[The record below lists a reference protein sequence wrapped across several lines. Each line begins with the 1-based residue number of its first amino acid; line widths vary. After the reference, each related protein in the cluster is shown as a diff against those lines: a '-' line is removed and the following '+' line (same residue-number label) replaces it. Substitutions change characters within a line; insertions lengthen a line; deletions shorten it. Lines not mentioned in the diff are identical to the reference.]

1 MDTAELLKKV
11 RRIELK
17 IKSLSKNIVSGE
29 YHSAFKGRGMSFSE
43 VRSYQYGDDV
53 RNIDWNVTAR
63 ANEPFVKIFEEEREL
78 TIMILVDVSG
88 SSSFGSKL
96 QRKSEVFTEICA
108 MLAFSASQNNDKVG
122 VILFSDKIEKFIP
135 PKKGKQHTLRII
147 RELLDFTPDT
157 SGTDI
162 ALALQYLTNILK
174 KKAICFILSDFQAD
188 NYETALKIA
197 SKKHDIIGFRVSDPR
212 EAELP
217 DVGLLQIRDPE
228 TGETG
233 WIDTHD
239 RDALAS
245 YNLTFKKNKDAF
257 YRHFKKSKTGVIDM
271 SIQDSY
277 VLALLQF
284 FKKRAS

>member
-17 IKSLSKNIVSGE
+17 IKSLSKNIFSGE

-96 QRKSEVFTEICA
+96 QRNSEVFTEICA

-162 ALALQYLTNILK
+162 ALALQYLTKILK

-271 SIQDSY
+271 DIQDSY

>member
-1 MDTAELLKKV
+1 METAELLKKV

-17 IKSLSKNIVSGE
+17 IKSLSKNIFSGE

-88 SSSFGSKL
+88 SSSFGSKY

-135 PKKGKQHTLRII
+135 PKKGKQHILRII
-147 RELLDFTPDT
+147 RELLDYTPST

-162 ALALQYLTNILK
+162 GLALQYLTNILK
-174 KKAICFILSDFQAD
+174 KKAICFVLSDFQAD

-197 SKKHDIIGFRVSDPR
+197 SKKHDIIGFSVSDPL
-212 EAELP
+212 EAALP
-217 DVGLLQIRDPE
+217 DVGLLHIRDPE
-228 TGETG
+228 TGEIG

-239 RDALAS
+239 KEAMGNYKLKFRQ
-245 YNLTFKKNKDAF
+245 NKEAF
-257 YRHFKKSKTGVIDM
+257 NRHFKKSKTGVID
-271 SIQDSY
+271 IGIEDSY

>member
-1 MDTAELLKKV
+1 
-11 RRIELK
+11 
-17 IKSLSKNIVSGE
+17 
-29 YHSAFKGRGMSFSE
+29 MSFSE
-43 VRSYQYGDDV
+43 VRSYQYGDDI

-147 RELLDFTPDT
+147 RELLDFTPNT

-197 SKKHDIIGFRVSDPR
+197 AKKHDIIGFRVSDPR

-239 RDALAS
+239 RDAMAS
-245 YNLTFKKNKDAF
+245 YSLTFRKNKDTF
-257 YRHFKKSKTGVIDM
+257 YRLFKKSKTGVIDM

>member
-1 MDTAELLKKV
+1 MLFIAILKKV

-17 IKSLSKNIVSGE
+17 IKSLSKNIFSGE

-88 SSSFGSKL
+88 SSYFGSKYQL
-96 QRKSEVFTEICA
+96 KSEIYTEICA

-122 VILFSDKIEKFIP
+122 VLLFSDKIEKFIP
-135 PKKGKQHTLRII
+135 PKKGKQHILRII

-157 SGTDI
+157 SGTNI
-162 ALALQYLTNILK
+162 GMALQYLTNILK
-174 KKAICFILSDFQAD
+174 KKAICFVLSDFQAGD
-188 NYETALKIA
+188 YETALKIA
-197 SKKHDIIGFRVSDPR
+197 SKKHDIIGFRISDPR

-217 DVGLLQIRDPE
+217 DIGLMRIRDPE

-239 RDALAS
+239 RETMAS
-245 YNLTFKKNKDAF
+245 YKMKFRQNKDAF
-257 YRHFKKSKTGVIDM
+257 YRHFKKSKTGIIDM
-271 SIQDSY
+271 NIEESY

>member
-1 MDTAELLKKV
+1 METADLLKKV

-17 IKSLSKNIVSGE
+17 IKSLSKNIFSGE

-78 TIMILVDVSG
+78 TLMILVDVSG
-88 SSSFGSKL
+88 SSYFGSKYQL
-96 QRKSEVFTEICA
+96 KSEIYTEICA
-108 MLAFSASQNNDKVG
+108 MLSFSASQNNDKVG
-122 VILFSDKIEKFIP
+122 VLLFSDKIEKFIP
-135 PKKGKQHTLRII
+135 PKKGKQHILRII

-157 SGTDI
+157 SGTNI
-162 ALALQYLTNILK
+162 GLALQYLTNILK
-174 KKAICFILSDFQAD
+174 KKAICFVLSDFQAMD
-188 NYETALKIA
+188 YEIALKIA
-197 SKKHDIIGFRVSDPR
+197 SKKHDIIGFRISDPR

-217 DVGLLQIRDPE
+217 DIGLMRIRDPE

-239 RDALAS
+239 REAMAS
-245 YNLTFKKNKDAF
+245 YKLKFRQNKDAF
-257 YRHFKKSKTGVIDM
+257 YRHFKKSKTGIIDM
-271 SIQDSY
+271 NIEDSY

>member
-17 IKSLSKNIVSGE
+17 IKSLSKNIFSGE

-188 NYETALKIA
+188 NYETSLKIA
-197 SKKHDIIGFRVSDPR
+197 AKKHDIIGFRVSDPR

-239 RDALAS
+239 RDTMAS

>member
-17 IKSLSKNIVSGE
+17 IKSLSKNIFSGE

-63 ANEPFVKIFEEEREL
+63 ANEPFVIIFEEEREL

-197 SKKHDIIGFRVSDPR
+197 SKKHDIIGFRVSDPL

>member
-17 IKSLSKNIVSGE
+17 IKSLSKNIFSGE

-43 VRSYQYGDDV
+43 VRSYQYGDDI

-147 RELLDFTPDT
+147 RELLDFTPNT

-162 ALALQYLTNILK
+162 AIALQYLTNILK

-197 SKKHDIIGFRVSDPR
+197 TKKHDIIGFRVSDPR

-239 RDALAS
+239 RNDMTS
-245 YNLTFKKNKDAF
+245 YTLTFRKNKDAF
-257 YRHFKKSKTGVIDM
+257 YRHFKKSKTGVIDI
-271 SIQDSY
+271 SIEDSY

>member
-17 IKSLSKNIVSGE
+17 IKSLSKNIFSGE

-239 RDALAS
+239 RDAMAS

-257 YRHFKKSKTGVIDM
+257 NRHFKKSKTGVIDM

>member
-1 MDTAELLKKV
+1 
-11 RRIELK
+11 
-17 IKSLSKNIVSGE
+17 
-29 YHSAFKGRGMSFSE
+29 MSFSE
-43 VRSYQYGDDV
+43 VRSYQYGDDI

-197 SKKHDIIGFRVSDPR
+197 AKKHDIIGFRVSDPR

-239 RDALAS
+239 RDAMAS

>member
-1 MDTAELLKKV
+1 METAELLKKV

-17 IKSLSKNIVSGE
+17 IKSLSKNIFSGE

-78 TIMILVDVSG
+78 TLMILVDVSG
-88 SSSFGSKL
+88 SSSFGSKN

-135 PKKGKQHTLRII
+135 PKKGKQHILRII
-147 RELLDFTPDT
+147 RELLDFTPNN

-162 ALALQYLTNILK
+162 GFALQYLSNILK
-174 KKAICFILSDFQAD
+174 KKAICFVLSDFQAD
-188 NYETALKIA
+188 NYDTALKIA
-197 SKKHDIIGFRVSDPR
+197 SRKHDIIGFRVADPL

-217 DVGLLQIRDPE
+217 AVGLLRVKDPE

-239 RDALAS
+239 KETMRTYKLK
-245 YNLTFKKNKDAF
+245 FQKNKDAF
-257 YRHFKKSKTGVIDM
+257 YRHFKKSKTGVID
-271 SIQDSY
+271 IGIEESY

>member
-17 IKSLSKNIVSGE
+17 IKSLSKNIFSGE

-174 KKAICFILSDFQAD
+174 KKAICFILSDFQVD

-239 RDALAS
+239 RDAMAS
-245 YNLTFKKNKDAF
+245 YTLTFKKNKDAF

>member
-1 MDTAELLKKV
+1 METADLLKKV

-17 IKSLSKNIVSGE
+17 IKSLSKNIFSGE

-88 SSSFGSKL
+88 SSYFGSKYQL
-96 QRKSEVFTEICA
+96 KSEIYTEICA

-122 VILFSDKIEKFIP
+122 VLLFSDKIEKFIP
-135 PKKGKQHTLRII
+135 PKKGKQHILRII

-157 SGTDI
+157 SGTNI
-162 ALALQYLTNILK
+162 GIALQYLTNILK
-174 KKAICFILSDFQAD
+174 KKAICFVLSDFQAGD
-188 NYETALKIA
+188 YETALKIA
-197 SKKHDIIGFRVSDPR
+197 SKKHDIIGFRISDPR

-217 DVGLLQIRDPE
+217 DIGLMRIRDPE

-239 RDALAS
+239 RETMAS
-245 YNLTFKKNKDAF
+245 YKMKFRQNKDAF
-257 YRHFKKSKTGVIDM
+257 YRHFKKSKTGIIDM
-271 SIQDSY
+271 NIEESY